1 MNTKN
6 TDTQI
11 INEEIVVEP
20 AQEPAKIKT
29 PSARDKITA
38 DGKVSVLEIIL
49 AARYFLPLITT
60 IGFAIALIFEP
71 EGGSFLDKLVMVF
84 AIIGWISALTV
95 SPIKM
100 LKFVLKSIATGFKIV
115 RGFIPYYGVA
125 DLVAA
130 VIGVGL
136 GFIFSVGI
144 LAFFPAIFTITKFFN
159 EDKF

>member
-1 MNTKN
+1 
-6 TDTQI
+6 
-11 INEEIVVEP
+11 
-20 AQEPAKIKT
+20 
-29 PSARDKITA
+29 
-38 DGKVSVLEIIL
+38 
-49 AARYFLPLITT
+49 
-60 IGFAIALIFEP
+60 
-71 EGGSFLDKLVMVF
+71 
-84 AIIGWISALTV
+84 SALTV

-136 GFIFSVGI
+136 GFVFSVGI